1 MITHLIERFRRVT
14 AATAKFIQAKIP
26 GDGVEPSGKLG
37 GDLVARCRFPRLHE
51 NVLSNVFGFRFV
63 PHGAPDEIHDGLFV
77 FLDELGECGGIA
89 LFDAQHQGG
98 IGIEFGRHHDV
109 RLGEHRPALKVSEN
123 LKVVC
128 RACSGHRGR
137 MLKNCLTLCLVAL
150 MLVVGI
156 SCARKPQ
163 GQTEVIAP
171 SVSTNSQ
178 TFQVRGVILELS
190 ASGKT
195 VRIRHEEIPNYMP
208 AMTMPFDVRET
219 NELTGLAVGD
229 SVTFQMKV
237 TETDGWI
244 EQIKKIAGAVA
255 QTNILPAGA
264 TMRIVREV
272 EPLSVGDMLP
282 DYRFTNQLGRAVSL
296 AELRGNAVA
305 ITFIFTRCPF
315 PTFCP
320 LMTSNFKSVHELL
333 TNNPAA
339 PTNWHMLEITID
351 PEFDTPE
358 RLKGH
363 AAMLKVDTVRW
374 SFLTGTL
381 MDVTALSEQFGLQ
394 FTREPGGGISHNLRT
409 VVIDAAGRVQKIIP
423 ENKWTPQELAD
434 ELVKAA
440 AAK

>member
-1 MITHLIERFRRVT
+1 MT
-14 AATAKFIQAKIP
+14 AAPTEFIQAEIP
-26 GDGVEPSGKLG
+26 GDGEEPCRKFG
-37 GDLVARCRFPRLHE
+37 GGLIARRRFPRLHK
-51 NVLSNVFGFRFV
+51 NVLSDVFGFRFV
-63 PHGAPDEIHDGLFV
+63 PHGAPDEIHDGLLV
-77 FLDELGECGGIA
+77 FLDELRECSGIA

-98 IGIEFGRHHDV
+98 IGIKFGRHHDV
-109 RLGEHRPALKVSEN
+109 RLSEHRHALKVSEN

-128 RACSGHRGR
+128 GMSSGHRGR
-137 MLKNCLTLCLVAL
+137 MLNHGLKLCLAAL
-150 MLVVGI
+150 MLVAGI
-156 SCARKPQ
+156 SCSKKPEP
-163 GQTEVIAP
+163 QTNPV
-171 SVSTNSQ
+171 VLVGSTNLQ
-178 TFQVRGVILELS
+178 TFQVRGVIVELS

-195 VRIRHEEIPNYMP
+195 VRIRHEEIPDYMP
-208 AMTMPFDVRET
+208 AMTMPFDVRDT
-219 NELTGLAVGD
+219 NELAGFAAGD
-229 SVTFQMKV
+229 TVIFQMKV

-244 EQIKKIAGAVA
+244 EQIKKTAVAAA

-272 EPLSVGDMLP
+272 EPLSEGEVLP
-282 DYRFTNQLGRAVSL
+282 DYHFTNQLGRAVSL
-296 AELRGNAVA
+296 AELRGNAVV

-333 TNNPAA
+333 SNNSNA
-339 PTNWHMLEITID
+339 PTNWQLLEITID
-351 PEFDTPE
+351 PEFDTPA

-363 AAMLKVDTVRW
+363 ATMLKAESARW
-374 SFLTGTL
+374 SFLTGSL

-409 VVIDAAGRVQKIIP
+409 VVIDATGHVQKIIP

-440 AAK
+440 GAK